1 MIPKA
6 DTRQRA
12 TFICLG
18 DLARELSAAQG
29 SPASSDPF
37 IFDGDIVNE
46 QGNSRSAN
54 LPEVSKAK
62 TGFQRHEGKSLDRNA
77 WELATFGDPEQGQ
90 GKRKR
95 SKPVNHGPRTR
106 TYMESHG
113 YDVVKLEKMVVLPSG
128 FAFKCDYLGLWD
140 FEGNKPGYPRLLVQ
154 VCGKS
159 GLSDHRRKLCSDE
172 KAWDNKKPR
181 IDNLRFCLSQ
191 GWTCV
196 LLAWEKEDS
205 GRYKPIYEV
214 ITEETIEKVLDR
226 RRKSA

>member
-1 MIPKA
+1 MSVERRS
-6 DTRQRA
+6 DNRQRA
-12 TFICLG
+12 SFINLG
-18 DLARELSAAQG
+18 DLARELSAAQD
-29 SPASSDPF
+29 DPF

-46 QGNSRSAN
+46 QGNSKSAN
-54 LPEVSKAK
+54 MPEVSKAK

-95 SKPVNHGPRTR
+95 AKPVNHGPRTR
-106 TYMESHG
+106 AYMESRG

-140 FEGNKPGYPRLLVQ
+140 FEGNKPGHPRLLVQ

-159 GLSDHRRKLCSDE
+159 GLSEHRRKLCSDE
-172 KAWDNKKPR
+172 KAWDNKRPR
-181 IDNLRFCLSQ
+181 LTNLRFCLSQ

-214 ITEETIEKVLDR
+214 ITEETIEKVLER